1 LQCRCTAAFLGPS
14 GGKPPLGHSLHS
26 IVWLPRS
33 QQMSPVDALVGSVE
47 RANRG
52 RSSARLDLCWI
63 RGTVPHVLA
72 SKYSRG
78 AERGRERERERERGA
93 YSRYRAD
100 LLSVEQGPRVAVF
113 PEMPRVCGW
122 CCSLSLLNRR
132 AKPHQKK
139 WLNWNR
145 REEKDQTET
154 LLRHQHQPEKAPLG
168 TSGPLTD
175 TKGGGGP

>member
-1 LQCRCTAAFLGPS
+1 LQCRCTAAFLENPPSATHSTQLSGCLGVIKCRQLMPWPVQWSERTGGGPVS
-14 GGKPPLGHSLHS
+14 GLICAGSGALCRMCSPLN
-26 IVWLPRS
+26 I
-33 QQMSPVDALVGSVE
+33 
-47 RANRG
+47 RAEQSEG
-52 RSSARLDLCWI
+52 
-63 RGTVPHVLA
+63 
-72 SKYSRG
+72 
-78 AERGRERERERERGA
+78 ERERGA

-113 PEMPRVCGW
+113 LEMPRVCGW

-132 AKPHQKK
+132 AKPHPKKK

-154 LLRHQHQPEKAPLG
+154 LLRHKHQPEKAPLG